1 MSENSSLYLS
11 HKVNE
16 QNKVNTVETIPSYE
30 VADMMNKS
38 HAEVLYMIEGRKD
51 KNGNVKIKGII
62 PTLEIVGEFQVSD
75 YFIKTAYTDSMNR
88 EKECYECTK
97 LGCDLLANKMTG
109 EKGILFSARYV
120 KKFNQMQEVIQNNTA
135 IATISDEAIKRIT
148 EPFYLIAQQQAETL
162 NEIKKINMD
171 QEKRIAKL
179 EKKEEE
185 KAKQMQQQMVKQLE
199 EAPTLTEVGIKNNE
213 AKRRSDFEHKV
224 LTAIKRDPQKSL
236 SRSNVAHLFP
246 VNIQVFNIMTKELKM
261 FYKESDGNEVPSRQ
275 WKDAFMPMKSKG
287 FNNNGVY
294 LRCKA
299 EAIMALYDYLV
310 AKGYEII

>member
-1 MSENSSLYLS
+1 MGENSSLYLS

-30 VADMMNKS
+30 VANMMERPHWK
-38 HAEVLYMIEGRKD
+38 VLNMIEGKA
-51 KNGNVKIKGII
+51 KEVGII
-62 PTLEIVGEFQVSD
+62 DVLTDNDFVVSD
-75 YFIKTAYTDSMNR
+75 YFIESYYKDESGKTNKS
-88 EKECYECTK
+88 YECTK

-109 EKGILFSARYV
+109 KKGILFSARYV

-162 NEIKKINMD
+162 NEIKRINLD

-213 AKRRSDFEHKV
+213 AKKRSDFEHKV

-246 VNIQVFNIMTKELKM
+246 INIQVFNIMTKELKM
-261 FYKESDGNEVPSRQ
+261 FYKEADGNEVPSRQ

-310 AKGYEII
+310 AKGYEMI